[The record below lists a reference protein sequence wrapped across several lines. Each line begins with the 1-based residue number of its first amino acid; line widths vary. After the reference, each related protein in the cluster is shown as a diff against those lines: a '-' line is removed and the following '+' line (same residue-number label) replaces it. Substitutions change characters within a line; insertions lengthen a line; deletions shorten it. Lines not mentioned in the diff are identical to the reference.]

1 MIYASTIPTIAQENN
16 YTFRDYYDYKDHAI
30 ALAREIKQENYSD
43 VYIMEEIT
51 DPCSLFDAN
60 FRNESERL
68 GIKIITTTRYETTET
83 DFKTDLLKM
92 NPNKGDAMVLCSIR
106 TEQFIMKQLKE
117 LGMIDVKTFHL
128 TAPFLPAA
136 DTPELRE
143 IYEENDAISTWYG
156 FGETSNTKMQ
166 SEFID
171 TYKEKYGQDPRPDAA
186 YAYDDMHI
194 IAIAISQCNSDVNN
208 KDCVMQKMKSIKYFG
223 VGGRLEFSDDRLSNR
238 EVSLI
243 KVNEG
248 KWQKIN

>member
-1 MIYASTIPTIAQENN
+1 
-16 YTFRDYYDYKDHAI
+16 
-30 ALAREIKQENYSD
+30 
-43 VYIMEEIT
+43 
-51 DPCSLFDAN
+51 
-60 FRNESERL
+60 
-68 GIKIITTTRYETTET
+68 
-83 DFKTDLLKM
+83 
-92 NPNKGDAMVLCSIR
+92 
-106 TEQFIMKQLKE
+106 
-117 LGMIDVKTFHL
+117 
-128 TAPFLPAA
+128 
-136 DTPELRE
+136 
-143 IYEENDAISTWYG
+143 
-156 FGETSNTKMQ
+156 MQ